1 MMTEKLSSAELHSG
15 ASTSSRPDQVP
26 RSDEV
31 SQEDED
37 MRRKREGFVKVEFD
51 GSYMWVKDSEPRERG
66 LAKEESEVEGR
77 ELEYDPDEL
86 KRDLEM

>member
-1 MMTEKLSSAELHSG
+1 MMTEKLSSADG
-15 ASTSSRPDQVP
+15 ASTSTRKDHAP
-26 RSDEV
+26 RTDHEV
-31 SQEDED
+31 AQEDED
-37 MRRKREGFVKVEFD
+37 IKRKREGFVRVDFD

-86 KRDLEM
+86 KGDLEV